1 MMNQG
6 PRPTFGVAE
15 RGLEVHLF
23 DFAGDL
29 YGETVLVE
37 WVRRLRDV
45 QSFPSRE
52 ALVEQLARDAGA
64 ARDSLKG
71 ASIE

>member
-15 RGLEVHLF
+15 RGLEIHLF
-23 DFAGDL
+23 EFEGDL
-29 YGETVLVE
+29 VGETVLVE

-45 QSFPSRE
+45 QAFPTRE
-52 ALVEQLARDAGA
+52 ALMEQLERDRDA
-64 ARDSLKG
+64 ARESLQR
-71 ASIE
+71 ASVE